1 MRKIYLNSPKD
12 FIDWKAFN
20 DYDYGQLPPSAY
32 EEKKPLSYPCVL
44 IEVPAVN
51 AFGDTENKYG
61 FVYLTDF
68 IVTDLKY

>member
-32 EEKKPLSYPCVL
+32 NENEPLSYPCVL
-44 IEVPAVN
+44 FEVPAVN

-68 IVTDLKY
+68 IVPDLKY